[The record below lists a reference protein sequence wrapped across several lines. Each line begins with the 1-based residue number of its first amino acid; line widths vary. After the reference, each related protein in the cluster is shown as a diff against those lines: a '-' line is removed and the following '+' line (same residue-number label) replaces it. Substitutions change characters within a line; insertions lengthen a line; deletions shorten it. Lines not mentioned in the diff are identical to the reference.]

1 MAESNIEINIEQTL
15 LDNTLILERLR
26 VYLLRYE
33 REMKSHKVP
42 VSTMAALE
50 YKIPLDSFVN
60 TVCGYLEELKELKN
74 K

>member
-1 MAESNIEINIEQTL
+1 MELSNIEINIEQTL
-15 LDNTLILERLR
+15 LENTLILERLK
-26 VYLLRYE
+26 VYMLRYE
-33 REMKSHKVP
+33 REMKCHKVP
-42 VSTMAALE
+42 VSTLAAWE